1 MNRTRILFFAI
12 IALALVIIGIGT
24 LISNFGSDPTSS
36 GTAENGGFIDPDSVP
51 SDSVLV
57 TIASSSTKQNWME
70 EIVSTFNAEKQTIS
84 GGSTI
89 IVDVSPVLSGGS
101 MNSILNGELMPVVWS
116 PGSNSWVRQMNGT
129 WQQRNNKDISSSSCN
144 DSIYTPLGFAMWRP
158 MAEMLGWP
166 DQPIGWQT
174 IVDLAN
180 DPDGWGS
187 LGRPEWGKFRFGH
200 AHPQYSNA
208 GLLTMTSLVYGITGK
223 TDTLSANDIYTD
235 EVQDALTSLAQNT
248 SKYGRVTTDLL
259 NLMALEGPSY
269 LHAVATFESDTI
281 RFNQERSDEL
291 QFPLAFV
298 FPSEGTFWGSHPYCI
313 LDNTEWVTAEQA
325 EAAAVF
331 QQYML
336 AEEQQVLAVQS
347 LLRPLDSS
355 IPLQA
360 PLDLEN
366 GTDPNVNSGTV
377 PPLAD
382 PDASVSA
389 TVIDLFTLTK
399 RKATVLLVLDTSG
412 SMEGDK
418 IRSVTQSTAEFLKR
432 LDANDEVGVV
442 TFADNVVM
450 LSEPSLVS
458 DVAESLEDRVL
469 GLVADGSTSLYQS
482 VCSSVELLEQIQ
494 EDDLAAG
501 ESRLYG
507 LTLLSDGEDTAGT
520 VTENQ
525 MFATCLPENAEAD
538 GIKIFP
544 IAFGNDADTDVL
556 QRIARVSG
564 GKMFQANPTTIDRIY
579 VSISAEQ

>member
-1 MNRTRILFFAI
+1 MNRTRILFFTI
-12 IALALVIIGIGT
+12 I
-24 LISNFGSDPTSS
+24 LISLIIVGLATLFSDRSTNTPANEAPANSGFTDPTS
-36 GTAENGGFIDPDSVP
+36 VP
-51 SDSVLV
+51 LDSVLV

-70 EIVSTFNAEKQTIS
+70 EVATTFNAEGQTTS

-89 IVDVSPVLSGGS
+89 IVEVQPVLSGGS
-101 MNSILNGELMPVVWS
+101 MNSILDGGLTPVVWS
-116 PGSNSWVRQMNGT
+116 PGSNSWVRQMNET
-129 WQQRNNKDISSSSCN
+129 WQQRNNKDISSSDCD

-158 MAEMLGWP
+158 MAETLGWP
-166 DQPIGWQT
+166 DKPIGWQT

-180 DPDGWGS
+180 DPDGWAS

-208 GLLTMTSLVYGITGK
+208 GLLTMTSFVYGITGK
-223 TDTLSANDIYTD
+223 TDALSANEVYAD
-235 EVQDALTSLAQNT
+235 EVQDALTTMAQNT
-248 SKYGRVTTDLL
+248 SKYGRITTDLL

-281 RFNQERSDEL
+281 RFNQERADEL

-313 LDNTEWVTAEQA
+313 LDNTDWVTEEQA
-325 EAAAVF
+325 EAAGIF
-331 QQYML
+331 QKYML
-336 AEEQQVLAVQS
+336 AEEQQTLAIQS

-355 IPLQA
+355 IELQA

-366 GTDPNVNSGTV
+366 GTDPSTNPNSI
-377 PPLAD
+377 PSLAD
-382 PDASVSA
+382 PEASVGASI
-389 TVIDLFTLTK
+389 IDLFLLTK
-399 RKATVLLVLDTSG
+399 RKATILLVLDTSG

-418 IRSVTQSTAEFLKR
+418 IRSATQSTAEFLTR

-442 TFADNVVM
+442 TFADEVMM

-458 DVAESLEDRVL
+458 NVAESLGDRVL
-469 GLVADGSTSLYQS
+469 SLVADGSTSLYQA
-482 VCSSVELLEQIQ
+482 VCSSVEQLLQMQ
-494 EDDLAAG
+494 EEDLAAG

-507 LTLLSDGEDTAGT
+507 LTLLSDGEDTVGT

-525 MFATCLPENAEAD
+525 MFATCLPQSAEAD

-544 IAFGNDADTDVL
+544 IAFGADADINVL

-564 GKMFQANPTTIDRIY
+564 GKMFPADPETIDRVY